1 MLQVPRVLIA
11 SALAGGLALAGGTS
25 AMAGPLPAPGL
36 SASPANSF
44 YLSFNENG
52 AAEIAVNWAPAIP
65 LTGTQI
71 SDPSNPCPGCA
82 LVLAYSLP
90 ESVITGTVAI
100 SEPASAGSGIT
111 GAIRFTDSAG
121 TVSGAPSGEGAEMI
135 YYSDLHDNA
144 LADTGL
150 PGNLTAGNFFFG
162 PTEAS
167 WSGYNTFDYQP
178 DGVAYPK
185 NNEYY
190 YVGAGGIP
198 EPSSLTL
205 LGSAMTAMGLGL
217 MIRRRRS
224 ISH

>member
-11 SALAGGLALAGGTS
+11 SAIAGGLALAGGTS
-25 AMAGPLPAPGL
+25 ATAGPLPAPGL
-36 SASPANSF
+36 SASAANSF

-52 AAEIAVNWAPAIP
+52 AAKITVNGGPGTP

-71 SDPSNPCPGCA
+71 SDPSNPCPSCA
-82 LVLAYSLP
+82 VVLAYSLP
-90 ESVITGTVAI
+90 EPVITGTVAI

-111 GAIRFTDSAG
+111 GAVRFTDSAG
-121 TVSGAPSGEGAEMI
+121 TISGAPTGEGAEMI

-150 PGNLTAGNFFFG
+150 PSNLTAGNFLVG
-162 PTEAS
+162 LTEAS
-167 WSGYNTFDYQP
+167 WSGYNTFDYEP
-178 DGVAYPK
+178 GGVPYPQ
-185 NNEYY
+185 NDQYH

-198 EPSSLTL
+198 EPSSLMS

-224 ISH
+224 ISN